1 MKIYDTLSWHRNEI
15 TDVAKARI
23 AAVLAFLKEKN
34 LLAGDNVN
42 LASSQIDD
50 SIVNEK
56 GKAFLDTAIDSV
68 RNAKVD
74 ELRPILDRLFTEFQ
88 RSYGK
93 NVMENAIVAEA
104 SYFSNIELAIKAIND
119 YFSSGFK
126 NQNFPMLNDDF
137 ELDSNVQSFINTFKK
152 VPPTWISNPEE
163 VENVITTILEA
174 HEENTSEQSTYSK
187 LAAENKTDLV
197 DIIDAFIAYKKLQ
210 FIADNFDDFTNVI
223 QGIYSLQIFTN
234 PGDFKDSIQKMQ
246 TVSIDEISDIFEE
259 DEIDPS
265 IITPTRIANSVFDNN
280 NQITLPSSL
289 IKEEQIKRMNDFR
302 PLQMDVVINDMGD
315 EIKEYYVQ
323 EAADINYFKDIKPV
337 DIRYNSASDKFEV
350 SKQLKSQI
358 KNLISGIEGCNT
370 TEDLNNFFA
379 DYGDPS
385 DMIKTNFPFILSKV
399 FWNKKKYTKEIEEKK
414 ILQDYIGSYSSI
426 ANKNKGARRFISY
439 DLYTLFKTD
448 KEGTIQFLKDFLYLD
463 LYNNKEVT
471 ISNNVA
477 LAIFN
482 IYDSHIYFDI
492 LYNVSGKTDTTN
504 SEFIKESRK
513 RINKNSHEAKP
524 YDNGENETKPKKE
537 TSKEIHEYAVARFN
551 ALGDISIA
559 DMQYCE
565 GYRDILMDEILCF
578 EDAAYNANLSQ
589 IAITKYIGESFDVV
603 QEVIQGVIPDYMQN
617 RINVSDEENG
627 GHSEPNVQPVDLP
640 PDIPTNPIDELAGSI
655 NAKLD
660 IDGDIEQK
668 LGTGYENNPNK
679 DSHASHVVYNITNNY
694 NNSFNKHSDS
704 HNSATYDLS
713 SNKRDSHNTVYDLST
728 KTNAKDSYNKNVPIR
743 RTKNT
748 KGNVSSSG
756 IYGEKNGQH
765 DELVKL
771 ESGLTVQEMFAFLEA
786 AEPQTNEGTSATPNK
801 AKPPKDDAL
810 TKAMDKDRESLEKQ
824 EKAKKK
830 VQKAVNTGRAIK
842 KPFSRTKKWLIKTV
856 DSCIERDE
864 NVVKAQIIESRSY
877 RTALYKATRLALK
890 LGLTAIA
897 FTISGYLGAA
907 YLVIQGAKLA
917 DRERL
922 RKEVQEE
929 FGTEIEILDKKIE
942 QAEREN
948 TPESRKQMYQM
959 IRMKNK
965 MIRIAG
971 SASKSHFARPNNV
984 S

>member
-1 MKIYDTLSWHRNEI
+1 MKIYDMLSYHQNEVPEI
-15 TDVAKARI
+15 AKTRLSGI
-23 AAVLAFLKEKN
+23 ISFLKEKN
-34 LLAGDNVN
+34 LLVNDNVN
-42 LASSQIDD
+42 LASSQIDET
-50 SIVNEK
+50 ILNEK
-56 GKAFLDTAIDSV
+56 GKAFLDTAMEVV
-68 RNAKVD
+68 RNINVD
-74 ELRPILDRLFTEFQ
+74 ELRSTLDKLYDQFQ
-88 RSYGK
+88 RAYGK
-93 NVMENAIVAEA
+93 NIMENAIVAEA
-104 SYFSNIELAIKAIND
+104 SYFSNIETAIKSIND
-119 YFSSGFK
+119 YFSSDFK

-137 ELDSNVQSFINTFKK
+137 ELDSNIQSFINTFKK
-152 VPPTWISNPEE
+152 IPPTWISNPDEI
-163 VENVITTILEA
+163 ENAISVILEE
-174 HEENTSEQSTYSK
+174 HEKNTSEQSTYSK
-187 LAAENKTDLV
+187 LVAENKTEIVDL
-197 DIIDAFIAYKKLQ
+197 IESFIAYKKLQ
-210 FIADNFDDFTNVI
+210 FIADNFDDFQNII
-223 QGIYSLQIFTN
+223 QGIYSLKIFTN
-234 PGDFKDSIQKMQ
+234 PMDFKEAIQKMQ
-246 TVSIDEISDIFEE
+246 TVTIDEISDIFEE

-289 IKEEQIKRMNDFR
+289 IKEDEIKRMNDFR
-302 PLQMDVVINDMGD
+302 PLQMDIVINDVPVD
-315 EIKEYYVQ
+315 EYYVQ
-323 EAADINYFKDIKPV
+323 EAAEVNYFKETKPV
-337 DIRYNSASDKFEV
+337 DIKYNAGSDRFEI

-358 KNLISGIEGCNT
+358 KNLISGIEACNT
-370 TEDLNNFFA
+370 TEDLNKFFSE
-379 DYGDPS
+379 YGDPS
-385 DMIKTNFPFILSKV
+385 DMIKTTFPFLLSKV

-439 DLYTLFKTD
+439 DFYTLFKTD
-448 KEGTIQFLKDFLYLD
+448 KEGTIQFLKDFFYLD
-463 LYNNKEVT
+463 LYNNKEVV

-482 IYDSHIYFDI
+482 IFDSHIYFDI
-492 LYNVSGKTDTTN
+492 LYNVSGKSDVTN

-551 ALGDISIA
+551 AMGDIDIA

-578 EDAAYNANLSQ
+578 EDAAYNANMSQ
-589 IAITKYIGESFDVV
+589 QAITKYIGESYDVV

-617 RINVSDEENG
+617 RIAVSDEENG
-627 GHSEPNVQPVDLP
+627 GHNEPNIQPVDLP

-668 LGTGYENNPNK
+668 LGTGYENNPNRDK
-679 DSHASHVVYNITNNY
+679 NASHVVYNITNNY

-704 HNSATYDLS
+704 HNTTSYDLS
-713 SNKRDSHNTVYDLST
+713 SNKRDSHNTVYDLSS

-743 RTKNT
+743 RTKNNT

-756 IYGEKNGQH
+756 IYSEKNGGH
-765 DELVKL
+765 DDLVKL
-771 ESGLTVQEMFAFLEA
+771 ESGLSVQEMFAFLEA
-786 AEPQTNEGTSATPNK
+786 AEPQTNEDTSATPNK

-810 TKAMDKDRESLEKQ
+810 TKAMDKDRETLAKQ
-824 EKAKKK
+824 EEAKKK

-842 KPFSRTKKWLIKTV
+842 KPFTRTKKWLIKMV

-864 NVVKAQIIESRSY
+864 NAVKAQIIESKSY

-890 LGLTAIA
+890 LGLTSIA
-897 FTISGYLGAA
+897 FTISGFLGMA
-907 YLVIQGAKLA
+907 YLAIQGAKLA

-922 RKEVQEE
+922 RKEVGEE
-929 FGTEIEILDKKIE
+929 FGTEIEILNKKIE

-959 IRMKNK
+959 IRMRNK
-965 MIRIAG
+965 MIRIAS
-971 SASKSHFARPNNV
+971 SASKSHFARPKNV